1 MEKVYVAL
9 MDNGSGESIIHG
21 IHATHEGALA
31 QLQKDFLMGLD
42 DLEEDDE
49 ELITSFEDPEHPTL
63 EEMEDNLP
71 GTGCDIVEVTLG
83 TDIYVELTSGF
94 DVDEIL
100 E

>member
-21 IHATHEGALA
+21 IHATHEGALS

-42 DLEEDDE
+42 ELEEEDE
-49 ELITSFEDPEHPTL
+49 ELLVSFADPEHPTL

-71 GTGCDIVEVTLG
+71 GTGCDIVEVILG
-83 TDIYVELTSGF
+83 TDLYVELAGGF
-94 DVDEIL
+94 DVDEIP